1 MKTLV
6 FFYTY
11 RLGGWGDL
19 VKGLHTCWCWA
30 KATDRELKINFQHH
44 IFGSLFPQY
53 TSGFTNIGVNIDI
66 NAIDKVGSVT
76 VDNVRALQEQNEIT
90 VLCNWFSPDSIGDVD
105 PFPFYKELYSNI
117 FPVPRIVQ
125 EQPYYVLHC
134 RLGDKYLAEATACK
148 GDDRIKSFGRIGT
161 IIEQYKALGHP
172 RTLVCSDNASIIKK
186 LLATIPNSFTI
197 CPNPYHIA
205 YPSQELHTKLEDIL
219 KIIQEHRAMTES
231 AGIYMMSYSGFPITA
246 GLIGSVDLQIWSE
259 DCKLSAYSDS
269 MVQGIKLLLNTNRE
283 Q

>member
-30 KATDRELKINFQHH
+30 KATDRNLKINFQHH

-53 TSGFTNIGVNIDI
+53 TSGFTNTNVKIDI

-76 VDNVRALQEQNEIT
+76 VDNVKALQEQNEIT
-90 VLCNWFSPDSIGDVD
+90 ILCNWFSPDAIGDVD
-105 PFPFYKELYSNI
+105 PFPFYKELYSTI
-117 FPVPRIVQ
+117 FPVPRMVQ
-125 EQPYYVLHC
+125 EQPYHVLHC

-186 LLATIPNSFTI
+186 LLASIPNSFTI

-269 MVQGIKLLLNTNRE
+269 MVQGIKLLLNTNKE
-283 Q
+283 

>member
-19 VKGLHTCWCWA
+19 IKGLHTCWCWA

-44 IFGSLFPQY
+44 IFGSIFPQY
-53 TSGFTNIGVNIDI
+53 ASGFTNTNLRVDI
-66 NAIDKVGSVT
+66 NAIDQVGSVT
-76 VDNVRALQEQNEIT
+76 VDRVKALEEQNEII

-105 PFPFYKELYSNI
+105 PFPFYKELYSTI
-117 FPVPRIVQ
+117 FPLPRIVQ
-125 EQPYYVLHC
+125 EQPYYVLHF
-134 RLGDKYLAEATACK
+134 RLVDKYLTEATACK
-148 GDDRIKSFGRIGT
+148 VDDRIKSFGRIGT

-205 YPSQELHTKLEDIL
+205 YPSKELHTKLEDIL

-269 MVQGIKLLLNTNRE
+269 MVQGLKLLLNTNRE